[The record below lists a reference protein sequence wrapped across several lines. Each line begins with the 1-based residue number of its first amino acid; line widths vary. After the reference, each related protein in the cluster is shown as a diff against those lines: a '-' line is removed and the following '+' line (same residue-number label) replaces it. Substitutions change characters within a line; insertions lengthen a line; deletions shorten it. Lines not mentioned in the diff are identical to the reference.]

1 MSLLNLPG
9 YEILTVH
16 ERQHDI
22 YINLKPSRQNTFCR
36 HCRSSSIRKK
46 GVREQFYFD
55 LPIRNKRVGLNIHVQ
70 GYLCHECGRYSQI
83 HLPAICDDHSMTVRL
98 LAYIQKASLQKPF
111 THIADTIGV
120 SESNVRKIFK
130 EYVEIL
136 ERENRFETP
145 RVMGMDE
152 IHLCGRSRAVITNI
166 EERTIIEMIKDRNK
180 TSILSYLGSLE
191 KAYIVMNVAID
202 MWKPY
207 RDAVNEALPN
217 AVIVIDKFHVVRL
230 ANNALE
236 AYRKELRRTLSGK
249 QRTDLKN
256 DRFLLLK
263 RRAMLSAHESF
274 TLSYWENN
282 YPMLARMYD
291 LKEQFFEI
299 YEANTKEEAYDRYAA
314 FEAKLTNDIKPYFN
328 DLIRAVGNWHTEIF
342 AYFDHPVTNAY
353 TESMNS
359 VIRHIDR
366 MGRSYSFETIRAK
379 MLYSKS
385 LHKTQKPK
393 MEKSRS
399 AYEIGFAK
407 YTPYHTEEKIRNF
420 GVDIFKLAQSFERG
434 EFD

>member
-1 MSLLNLPG
+1 
-9 YEILTVH
+9 
-16 ERQHDI
+16 
-22 YINLKPSRQNTFCR
+22 
-36 HCRSSSIRKK
+36 
-46 GVREQFYFD
+46 
-55 LPIRNKRVGLNIHVQ
+55 
-70 GYLCHECGRYSQI
+70 
-83 HLPAICDDHSMTVRL
+83 MTVRL

-111 THIADTIGV
+111 THIADAIGV

-230 ANNALE
+230 SNNALE

-314 FEAKLTNDIKPYFN
+314 FEAKLTSDIKPYFN
-328 DLIRAVGNWHTEIF
+328 GLIRAVGNWHTEIF

-407 YTPYHTEEKIRNF
+407 YTPYHTEEKIKNF
-420 GVDIFKLAQSFERG
+420 GVDVFKLAQALERG